1 MSETGGNQ
9 FPLAKLIEKQKID
22 FRCVSSAGN
31 GYESM
36 CYLGLDSC
44 DTQKL
49 HDNQPPWCA
58 AVGA

>member
-1 MSETGGNQ
+1 MSETGGNW

-22 FRCVSSAGN
+22 FRCISPEGN
-31 GYESM
+31 GYESL

-44 DTQKL
+44 NTQKL
-49 HDNQPPWCA
+49 HNNQPPWRA